1 MSFQCGVLY
10 LDRFVQK
17 YLCLF
22 LKLVG
27 VLCGEIVGG
36 GNKTHTLGGVK
47 ARNLFYG
54 GVGGRM
60 EN

>member
-10 LDRFVQK
+10 LGGFVQE

-22 LKLVG
+22 FELVRILG
-27 VLCGEIVGG
+27 SKIVGS
-36 GNKTHTLGGVK
+36 GNKTHTLGDVK
-47 ARNLFYG
+47 ARNLLYG